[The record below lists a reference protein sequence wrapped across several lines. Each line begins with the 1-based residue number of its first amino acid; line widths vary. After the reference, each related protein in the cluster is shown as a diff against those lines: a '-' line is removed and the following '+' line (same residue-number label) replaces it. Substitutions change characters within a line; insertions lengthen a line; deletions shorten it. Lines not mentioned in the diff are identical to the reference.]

1 MTSTP
6 APTGR
11 VEVEGIVTGMKQKHG
26 DWKSPTGWKFMVTTD
41 AGWRVWV
48 TRPKPFDGGLDLT
61 ETDPDRK
68 LLGVEYDDPRYGY
81 PMLCT
86 YRFPVVRG
94 DRVRFTATLAPSD
107 DPSLAWGSQP
117 SNPEIVQRTDE
128 PTTQYWDRSAKA
140 KIMVNPRAD
149 AIQALADLAA
159 ADIAWTEFKA
169 THKGHLHEVEDA
181 GDALVEAYK
190 EAQRRFRNAEVMANI
205 PTPEARQ
212 STWAG
217 KMTHAVGA

>member
-1 MTSTP
+1 
-6 APTGR
+6 
-11 VEVEGIVTGMKQKHG
+11 
-26 DWKSPTGWKFMVTTD
+26 
-41 AGWRVWV
+41 
-48 TRPKPFDGGLDLT
+48 
-61 ETDPDRK
+61 
-68 LLGVEYDDPRYGY
+68 
-81 PMLCT
+81 MLCT

-149 AIQALADLAA
+149 AIQALADIAA
-159 ADIAWTEFKA
+159 ADIAWTEWKA
-169 THKGHLHEVEDA
+169 AHKGHLHREDEEMM
-181 GDALVEAYK
+181 EAYK

-205 PTPEARQ
+205 PTPEARVT
-212 STWAG
+212 TWHG
-217 KMTHAVGA
+217 KITKVVGA